1 MRSRQGR
8 KRLSHCVFGCSI
20 AFLHLH
26 QTSTGENWGF
36 AGLPGQCYQRGNVSH
51 PPLRPVFSFS
61 LSHHLIEENPELMSI
76 PPRSLEQLRAGSCV
90 CKAHRAHTDSV
101 PKVMELKLALQKDF
115 SGSEFYR
122 SQAISTYAVNLEMGL
137 PCVLENCF

>member
-36 AGLPGQCYQRGNVSH
+36 AGLPGQRYRRGNVSH

-61 LSHHLIEENPELMSI
+61 LCHHLIEENPELMSI

-90 CKAHRAHTDSV
+90 CRAHRAHTDSV

-115 SGSEFYR
+115 SGSEFYH
-122 SQAISTYAVNLEMGL
+122 SQTISTSAVNLEMGL